1 VGEHVAHLQ
10 PGLSLFLTWALALG
24 NHLFQALD
32 SLTAPEF
39 AGPVLFG
46 ASWIAQVLFRI
57 LIQRVGLALAWAIAV
72 GSRTLLGTLVSLLV
86 QHRALVDKALLI
98 EILIGIAVALI
109 GIRLSEGAGNFE
121 PRPR

>member
-1 VGEHVAHLQ
+1 
-10 PGLSLFLTWALALG
+10 
-24 NHLFQALD
+24 
-32 SLTAPEF
+32 
-39 AGPVLFG
+39 LFG